1 MVVEQI
7 IEVPESR
14 RITLDLPQDLP
25 VGKARISIFP
35 VAESTAKGTPVTG
48 EFEEASFE
56 EAMAVANKIIAK
68 HIEAFKAL
76 AK

>member
-1 MVVEQI
+1 MLVEQI
-7 IEVPESR
+7 IDIPESR
-14 RITLDLPQDLP
+14 RVTLDLPQNLP
-25 VGKARISIFP
+25 VGKARISVFP
-35 VAESTAKGTPVTG
+35 VPEMKGTPVTG

-56 EAMAVANKIIAK
+56 EAMAIGNKIIAK